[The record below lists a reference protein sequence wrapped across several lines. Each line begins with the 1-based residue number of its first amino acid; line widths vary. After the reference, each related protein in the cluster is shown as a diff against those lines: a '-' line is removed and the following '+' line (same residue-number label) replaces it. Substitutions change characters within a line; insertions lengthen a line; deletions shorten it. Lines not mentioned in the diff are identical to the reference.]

1 MATIRCGK
9 CFAELILPETSS
21 FITGTTVSKESKGD
35 YILPMRDSKGRFTKK
50 TTEYCETEINNN
62 SNTKENE
69 TMMNANNNGANNNI
83 NGGMNMNGFDMNNF
97 DMNALATLV
106 AQKLAQSVNTPVTEK
121 VDNNISNVT
130 VEKECYKTVEDGG
143 RWAKDSKWYGKE
155 ICGFIFNPYMIRW
168 HLQKEF
174 ERIMNDYNYNVHAG
188 ITKEYP
194 YMYSVNFTV
203 KEIST
208 LAFLERND
216 RIAFDER
223 KNCFTLN
230 QCKRIMTQ
238 YYKDVISVLEREERE
253 LVRNNRVGKEVY
265 IYIKKIGK
273 VNVGI
278 VSERIN
284 EHHKVE
290 KYMARHLEFEA
301 LILSFNKKIERINVP
316 YGVWN
321 YKALYEL
328 IKDEHFIKV
337 PANTQKSRDFMD
349 CFIRSGAYYTL
360 KQTLM
365 FKEGTV
371 LEGTRSS
378 GLTGRDA
385 VLELMRELKYG
396 REGYIIYKYLKLTK
410 GIRY

>member
-1 MATIRCGK
+1 MAVVKCGK
-9 CFAELILPETSS
+9 CGAELILPETSS

-35 YILPMRDSKGRFTKK
+35 YVLPMRDSKGRFTKK

-83 NGGMNMNGFDMNNF
+83 NGGMNMNGFDMN
-97 DMNALATLV
+97 ALAAMV
-106 AQKLAQSVNTPVTEK
+106 AQMVQTQMSQSPVTSNTVTEK
-121 VDNNISNVT
+121 IDNNINNVT
-130 VEKECYKTVEDGG
+130 VEKKCYKTVENGG
-143 RWAKDSKWYGKE
+143 RWAKNSAWYGKE

-174 ERIMNDYNYNVHAG
+174 ERLMKDYDYNVHKG
-188 ITKEYP
+188 ISNEYP

-203 KEIST
+203 KEIGT
-208 LAFLERND
+208 LAFLEKND

-238 YYKDVISVLEREERE
+238 YYKDVIDVLEKMERE
-253 LVRNNRVGKEVY
+253 LVRTNKVGKETY
-265 IYIKKIGK
+265 IYLKKLGK
-273 VNVGI
+273 INVGI
-278 VSERIN
+278 VSERIVN
-284 EHHKVE
+284 HKVE
-290 KYMARHLEFEA
+290 KYMDRNIEFEA
-301 LILSFNKKIERINVP
+301 LILSLRKKIEKLNMQ
-316 YGVWN
+316 YGIWN
-321 YKALYEL
+321 YKGLYEL
-328 IKDEHFIKV
+328 VKDEHYIKV
-337 PANTQKSRDFMD
+337 PAKTAKSRDFMD

-371 LEGTRSS
+371 LCGTRNG
-378 GLTGRDA
+378 GLVGRDA
-385 VLELMRELKYG
+385 VLELMRELKNG
-396 REGYIIYKYLKLTK
+396 KDGYIIYKYLKLTK
-410 GIRY
+410 GYRY